1 MRDTHLTSLAGLDDQ
16 CLTHHFIR
24 VHGRA
29 PSTEELADLRGR
41 QPAPP
46 LEAHLAQVDPSSP
59 TTPGTPRRL
68 GRQGIAKLIHRL

>member
-1 MRDTHLTSLAGLDDQ
+1 MRDTHLTYLAGPDDQ

-46 LEAHLAQVDPSSP
+46 LDAHLPQADRSTS
-59 TTPGTPRRL
+59 TKPGTPRRL
-68 GRQGIAKLIHRL
+68 GRQGIARLIYRL